1 MSIEGAPNTHPNTK
15 IPSQHVSGVLKNLQ
29 KTSKNLINTEE
40 TTQTLAECPL
50 EPPPQPLTMRLG
62 APYL

>member
-1 MSIEGAPNTHPNTK
+1 MSIEGAPNTRPNTK

-50 EPPPQPLTMRLG
+50 
-62 APYL
+62 

>member
-1 MSIEGAPNTHPNTK
+1 MGIERVPNTHSNTK
-15 IPSQHVSGVLKNLQ
+15 IPSQSVSGVPENLQ

-62 APYL
+62 AP